1 MLATLLD
8 AKADV
13 NEQFVLQGVPA
24 LFRVVWALQRWR
36 HLISPSSL
44 TALAYHQN
52 GATPL
57 MFSVLNGYFGA
68 AFLLLRSGADI
79 QVRNGRQKT
88 AADFARQVQA
98 PQALLEI
105 LEGRSTLPPPMPEAP
120 PDEEAYSIIEEC
132 V

>member
-1 MLATLLD
+1 
-8 AKADV
+8 
-13 NEQFVLQGVPA
+13 
-24 LFRVVWALQRWR
+24 
-36 HLISPSSL
+36 
-44 TALAYHQN
+44 
-52 GATPL
+52 